1 MAQVRKNAA
10 NAPNEPTVPL
20 NTIIVYDTVIIIIVI
35 NIVTQNEP
43 VSPTQWQM
51 LNFMFR
57 YDRQTCCIHNTYIFC
72 LELML
77 KKFFFV

>member
-43 VSPTQWQM
+43 VSPTQ
-51 LNFMFR
+51 
-57 YDRQTCCIHNTYIFC
+57 
-72 LELML
+72 
-77 KKFFFV
+77 